1 MNKILLIDDDKDLC
15 ALIQKN
21 MLQEDISSDCCYSG
35 KDGLIKLKENKYQL
49 VILDVIMPGDDG
61 FAILEKIREISSLP
75 VLMFTSK
82 DDSASKVRGL
92 RTGEDDYLTKPFEMD
107 ELKARDIS
115 LIRRYTYFN
124 QKDVLP
130 ETIIFTYKPTK
141 RKMDVDLRKFPLIP
155 YNTTQAGIGGN
166 LRKFLHFPFITHT
179 TKNLK
184 TAKNGRKKTGNRF
197 LISCF
202 GVPPVMGGGYS
213 VFLWLQLYKW

>member
-61 FAILEKIREISSLP
+61 FAILEKIREISSLS

-141 RKMDVDLRKFPLIP
+141 SKMDVDLRKFPRYSLQHP
-155 YNTTQAGIGGN
+155 FAWHNTDN
-166 LRKFLHFPFITHT
+166 F
-179 TKNLK
+179 
-184 TAKNGRKKTGNRF
+184 
-197 LISCF
+197 
-202 GVPPVMGGGYS
+202 
-213 VFLWLQLYKW
+213 